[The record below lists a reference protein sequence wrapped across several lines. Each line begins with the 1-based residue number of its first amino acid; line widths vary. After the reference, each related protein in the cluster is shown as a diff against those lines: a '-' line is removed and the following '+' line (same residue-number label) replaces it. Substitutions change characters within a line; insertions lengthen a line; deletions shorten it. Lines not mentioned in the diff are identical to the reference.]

1 MHAKSIERLVDY
13 VRQDQAEKLPLDME
27 IRDGLDENGEWQTN
41 FVVFVVSDKLRI
53 SEVSKMRKWFDL
65 ISV

>member
-13 VRQDQAEKLPLDME
+13 VRQDQAEKLPFDME